1 LLKLKIKN
9 NMKYLKSP
17 NNKTY
22 IQWNVTSGSGFF
34 SIATQNDELYPSGS
48 EQPAGKFI
56 TVSYFSGSLGSGNP
70 VGQSIFQWE
79 NHNIKN
85 TNYEEITKEEYDTFV
100 STAYNNIQAN
110 Q

>member
-22 IQWNVTSGSGFF
+22 IQWNIVSGSGFF
-34 SIATQNDELYPSGS
+34 SVATQNDELYPSGS

-56 TVSYFSGSLGSGNP
+56 TISYFSGSLESGNP
-70 VGQSIFQWE
+70 VGHAIFQWE

-100 STAYNNIQAN
+100 STACNSIQTN
-110 Q
+110 

>member
-1 LLKLKIKN
+1 LLKLKNKI

-17 NNKTY
+17 SNKTY

-79 NHNIKN
+79 NQAIKN
-85 TNYEEITKEEYDTFV
+85 TYYEEITKEEYDTFLANAC
-100 STAYNNIQAN
+100 SNIQTN
-110 Q
+110 W